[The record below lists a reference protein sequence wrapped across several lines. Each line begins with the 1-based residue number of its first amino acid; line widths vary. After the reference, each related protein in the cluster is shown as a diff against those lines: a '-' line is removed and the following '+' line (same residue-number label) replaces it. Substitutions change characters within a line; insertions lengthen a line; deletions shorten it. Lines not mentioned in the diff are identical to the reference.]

1 MIRHTVMFRWRE
13 DVTPS
18 DIEAA
23 FAALEG
29 LPAAIEEVRSFSFGS
44 DAGLAEGNFDAVV
57 VADFDDA
64 PGYRRY
70 AEHPEHLRVIRE
82 ALRPLIAE
90 RVAVQ
95 YAC

>member
-1 MIRHTVMFRWRE
+1 MIRHTVMFRWQE
-13 DVTPS
+13 DTPSS

-23 FAALEG
+23 LAALEG
-29 LPAAIEEVRSFSFGS
+29 LPAAIAEVRAFSFGA

-64 PGYRRY
+64 EAYRRY
-70 AEHPEHLRVIRE
+70 AQHPEHLRVIRE
-82 ALRPLIAE
+82 SLKPLIAE

-95 YAC
+95 YMC

>member
-13 DVTPS
+13 NVEPS
-18 DIEAA
+18 EVRAA
-23 FAALEG
+23 FNALEG
-29 LPAAIEEVRSFSFGS
+29 LPSAIEELRAFSFGP
-44 DAGLAEGNFDAVV
+44 DAGLTEGNFDAVV

-64 PGYRRY
+64 DAYRRY

-82 ALRPLIAE
+82 SLRPLIAE

>member
-1 MIRHTVMFRWRE
+1 MIRHTVLFRWRE
-13 DVTPS
+13 DAAAS

-29 LPAAIEEVRSFSFGS
+29 LPAAIEELRGFSFGA

-57 VADFDDA
+57 VADFEDTEA
-64 PGYRRY
+64 YRRY

-95 YAC
+95 YAL